1 MVFDVL
7 SYSKVTAVPKITNC
21 LCSTDFY
28 HGKVSSEID
37 LEQFCKNRENERKSY
52 FKGGF
57 KAISVVAP
65 RRTDQRG
72 IAPSRDSTQ
81 AHSRS
86 AAQIEVHII
95 IVIMQLLA
103 ASLGMYTVSRPKHT
117 YTQNVQPFFF

>member
-52 FKGGF
+52 FKTVF
-57 KAISVVAP
+57 FVVP
-65 RRTDQRG
+65 PPNKDLQTTCEGVKQ
-72 IAPSRDSTQ
+72 
-81 AHSRS
+81 
-86 AAQIEVHII
+86 
-95 IVIMQLLA
+95 
-103 ASLGMYTVSRPKHT
+103 
-117 YTQNVQPFFF
+117 